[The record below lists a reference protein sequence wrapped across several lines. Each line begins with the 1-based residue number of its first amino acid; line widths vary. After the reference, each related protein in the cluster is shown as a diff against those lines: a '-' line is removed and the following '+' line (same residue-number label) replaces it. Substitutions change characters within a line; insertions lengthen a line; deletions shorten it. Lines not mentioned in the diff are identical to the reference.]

1 MRWRSEE
8 QQISLDKEVN
18 KKNMSLV
25 IARQLIRVH
34 GESAHLIAL
43 AEMLKDKADTEGWR
57 QVLDTIDEINKGE

>member
-1 MRWRSEE
+1 MRWKSEDV
-8 QQISLDKEVN
+8 QISLDEEVN

-34 GESAHLIAL
+34 GEGAHLIAL
-43 AEMLKDKADTEGWR
+43 SEMLKDEANTDGWR